1 MRMKYPKS
9 MKLWIDDL
17 REPPPGWVWAK
28 SSAEAAYKLG
38 SEVGANGMRAL
49 SLEAISFDHDLG
61 GEDTTLNTVSL
72 LEDWE
77 IWPDI
82 CYVHTSNP
90 AGRRDLL
97 TALNRN
103 APEWVQIIEV
113 YIGPNGELP
122 EM

>member
-1 MRMKYPKS
+1 MYS
-9 MKLWIDDL
+9 IYMKLWVDDL
-17 REPPPGWVWAK
+17 RSPPPGWVWAK

-38 SEVGANGMRAL
+38 EEMGRNGLHSL

-61 GEDTTLNTVSL
+61 GEDTTMRTVLL
-72 LEDWE
+72 LEDWD

-103 APEWVQIIEV
+103 APEWVQIVEV
-113 YIGPNGELP
+113 HIGDKGELP